1 MIAMDA
7 LDYRSNSYLKKLSV
21 CMCVCVRTPQECVG
35 PWRPG
40 KGIGSSESGVTVFV
54 SN

>member
-1 MIAMDA
+1 MIAMDT
-7 LDYRSNSYLKKLSV
+7 LDYHSNSYLKKLSV
-21 CMCVCVRTPQECVG
+21 SVCTRTPQECVG